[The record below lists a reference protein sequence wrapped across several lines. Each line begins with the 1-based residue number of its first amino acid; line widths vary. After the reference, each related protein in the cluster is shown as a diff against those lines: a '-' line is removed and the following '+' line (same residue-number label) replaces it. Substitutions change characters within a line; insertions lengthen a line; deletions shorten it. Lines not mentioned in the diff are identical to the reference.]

1 MRWRA
6 GTGTGVPLWIFC
18 CEVVSPLF
26 SSFFQKQPSSFLS
39 DFHTEP
45 QVSKDFGVGSSRFTG
60 GCRYWASFLTSLS
73 QSFSVPVMGMR
84 LLALP
89 VVDIYT
95 RHRFSVQLA
104 GRTPLPSQLSYRRN
118 AGAGLATGDFPC
130 VGSWLISRQSGE
142 LMAKEAMFPMALLTG
157 SVIPL
162 EILQRRPD
170 MRCV

>member
-1 MRWRA
+1 MFTLLIVIFIWESRYFSLFVWPVVWDEMKSRHWNR
-6 GTGTGVPLWIFC
+6 GPLWIVC
-18 CEVVSPLF
+18 CEVVSPFL
-26 SSFFQKQPSSFLS
+26 SSFFQKRPSSFPS
-39 DFHTEP
+39 HFHTEP

-73 QSFSVPVMGMR
+73 RSFSVHVMGMR

-89 VVDIYT
+89 GVEIDM

-130 VGSWLISRQSGE
+130 VGS
-142 LMAKEAMFPMALLTG
+142 
-157 SVIPL
+157 
-162 EILQRRPD
+162 
-170 MRCV
+170 